1 MSKINQLIDRLESVR
16 KTGADRYIAKC
27 PAHDDG
33 DPSLSV
39 RELPDGRILLHCFSG
54 RCGGLDIL
62 TSIGLEW
69 ADVMPDD
76 GLFQPIAERREREA
90 RRDLMVEYLMTVQRE
105 GGRLSEEDK
114 ALIIKR
120 RLGL

>member
-16 KTGADRYIAKC
+16 KTGTDRYIAKC

-39 RELPDGRILLHCFSG
+39 RELPDGRILIKCFSG
-54 RCGGLDIL
+54 CGGLDIL

-69 ADVMPDD
+69 ADVRPDD